1 MAELTRRSFLGSA
14 GALGVAAGQATAAN
28 DRINVGMIAVGS
40 RSQELLEAIK
50 KIPGTEI
57 VGISD
62 AYRGRLERAQE
73 RTGGRAKI
81 YLNHEEMLA
90 DPNIDAV
97 TVGSPDHWHKD
108 HVIAALE
115 AGKDVYCEKPLTRTI
130 DEGAAIAAAVKK
142 SGKLLQVGS
151 QGISSNVQAKAREWI
166 KAGKLGRIT
175 MIRASYNR
183 NTASGAWVYPIP
195 PDASPRTVDWSMFL
209 GSAPKHPFD
218 LERFFRWRCYQ
229 EYSGGIATDLF
240 VHLTTTIHYVMNAAM
255 PSHVVGRG
263 SLYRWKESRDVP
275 DTLNA
280 ILEYPEGFTVN
291 LSSTFNNQYDPAG
304 SFEFLGT
311 EGTLLLGWS
320 KLTFIPERNFEAN
333 GWITQAWPTELET
346 AYNESPEVKRESE
359 ARRKA
364 RGTERKVE
372 EYKEVGASPTVKHM
386 AKFVESVRS
395 RKPTVEGVEAAHRAA
410 ACAHMVNESARSDKL
425 LKWDFENDRQKV

>member
-1 MAELTRRSFLGSA
+1 MADLTRRSFLGSA
-14 GALGVAAGQATAAN
+14 GALSVAAGPATAAN

-50 KIPGTEI
+50 KVPGTEI

-115 AGKDVYCEKPLTRTI
+115 AGKDVYCEKPLTKI
-130 DEGAAIAAAVKK
+130 ISEGATIAAAVKK

-166 KAGKLGRIT
+166 QAGKLGRVT

-263 SLYRWKESRDVP
+263 SLHRWKESRDVP

-333 GWITQAWPTELET
+333 GWITQAWPSELEK
-346 AYNESPEVKRESE
+346 AYNASPEVQRESE

-364 RGTERKVE
+364 RGTERNVE
-372 EYKEVGASPTVKHM
+372 EYKEVGANATVKHM
-386 AKFVESVRS
+386 AKFFESVRT

>member
-1 MAELTRRSFLGSA
+1 M
-14 GALGVAAGQATAAN
+14 GVAAGQGTAAN

-50 KIPGTEI
+50 KLPGTEI

-62 AYRGRLERAQE
+62 AYRGRLDRARE
-73 RTGGRAKI
+73 RTAGRAKI

-97 TVGSPDHWHKD
+97 TVGSPDHWHRE

-142 SGKLLQVGS
+142 SSKLLQVGS
-151 QGISSNVQAKAREWI
+151 QGISSNVQRKAREWV
-166 KAGKLGRIT
+166 KAGKLGRVT

-183 NTASGAWVYPIP
+183 NTASGAWIYPIP
-195 PDASPRTVDWSMFL
+195 PDASPSTVDWKMFL
-209 GSAPKHPFD
+209 GSAPERPFD
-218 LERFFRWRCYQ
+218 LERFFRWRCYR

-263 SLYRWKESRDVP
+263 SLYRWNESRNVP

-333 GWITQAWPTELET
+333 GWITQAWPSELER
-346 AYNESPEVKRESE
+346 AYNESPAVKREAD

-364 RGTERKVE
+364 RGTERKIE
-372 EYKEVGASPTVKHM
+372 EFKEVGASPTVKHM
-386 AKFVESVRS
+386 TKFFESVRT
-395 RKPTVEGVEAAHRAA
+395 RKPTVEGVHVAHRAA

-425 LKWDFENDRQKV
+425 LRWDFQNDRQKA

>member
-1 MAELTRRSFLGSA
+1 MADLTRRSFLGSA
-14 GALGVAAGQATAAN
+14 GALGVAGGQARAAN

-50 KIPGTEI
+50 KVPGTEI

-97 TVGSPDHWHKD
+97 TVGSPDHWHKH

-166 KAGKLGRIT
+166 KAGKLGRVT

-209 GSAPKHPFD
+209 GSAPEHPFD

-263 SLYRWKESRDVP
+263 SLYGRKESRDVP

-333 GWITQAWPTELET
+333 GWITQAWPSELEK
-346 AYNESPEVKRESE
+346 AYNASPGVKKESA
-359 ARRKA
+359 ARSKA
-364 RGTERKVE
+364 RGTERKIE
-372 EYKEVGASPTVKHM
+372 EYKEVGASATVKHM
-386 AKFVESVRS
+386 AKFFESVRT
-395 RKPTVEGVEAAHRAA
+395 RKPTVEGAEAAHRAA
-410 ACAHMVNESARSDKL
+410 ACAHMVNESTRSDKL
-425 LKWDFENDRQKV
+425 LKWDFRTDTLQV

>member
-1 MAELTRRSFLGSA
+1 MADLTRRSFLGSA
-14 GALGVAAGQATAAN
+14 GALGIAAGQATAAN

-50 KIPGTEI
+50 KVPGTEV

-151 QGISSNVQAKAREWI
+151 QGISSSVQARAREWV
-166 KAGKLGRIT
+166 KAGKLGRVT

-195 PDASPRTVDWSMFL
+195 PDASPRTVDWRMFL
-209 GSAPKHPFD
+209 GSAPEHPFD

-333 GWITQAWPTELET
+333 GWITQAWPTELEQ

-359 ARRKA
+359 ARGKV

-386 AKFVESVRS
+386 AKFFESVRS

-425 LKWDFENDRQKV
+425 LKWDFKNDRQKV